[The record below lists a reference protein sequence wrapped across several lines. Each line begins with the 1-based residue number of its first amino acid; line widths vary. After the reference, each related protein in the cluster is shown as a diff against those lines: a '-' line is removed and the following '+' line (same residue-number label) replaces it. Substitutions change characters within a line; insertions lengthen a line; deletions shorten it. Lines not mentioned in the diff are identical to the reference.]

1 MLVKGVPG
9 FNDPVRAGDL
19 YKRMQG
25 DYTRKTQAAEKLK
38 TQYETEHK
46 TRQGEIATERQRLE
60 QIASSLLSRQ
70 QSSAQPTADQQFL
83 DGLKSAE
90 YIDGPTMSK
99 FAQTMQDKGFTPIVK
114 AFQERDQILQSM
126 AQQLI
131 TLNQHV
137 QQMQSKTGTQDL
149 DSKIAK
155 YVTDLGYPTDANRY
169 AKEIYAAYEGDDL
182 ETEFPEM
189 LRERM
194 DGLSNMFRNV
204 DRQRIDAA
212 RRPSVPGKGGSGTTG
227 KTIGLKGTESAKET
241 ADMLWEAMQTHE
253 NT

>member
-1 MLVKGVPG
+1 
-9 FNDPVRAGDL
+9 
-19 YKRMQG
+19 
-25 DYTRKTQAAEKLK
+25 
-38 TQYETEHK
+38 
-46 TRQGEIATERQRLE
+46 
-60 QIASSLLSRQ
+60 
-70 QSSAQPTADQQFL
+70 
-83 DGLKSAE
+83 
-90 YIDGPTMSK
+90 
-99 FAQTMQDKGFTPIVK
+99 
-114 AFQERDQILQSM
+114 
-126 AQQLI
+126 
-131 TLNQHV
+131 
-137 QQMQSKTGTQDL
+137 MQSKTGTQDL